1 MFHVLSQDE
10 QDEMMA
16 AFLLAQERDEFS
28 HQVNLNRYERM
39 LSSLAPGQWR
49 DRIQRLRDETAQRLT
64 EVRSILEA
72 TEPQLPPEDRLKLA
86 VDRLRLRGP
95 T

>member
-28 HQVNLNRYERM
+28 HQVNLDRYERM
-39 LSSLAPGQWR
+39 LSSLPPGQWR

-72 TEPQLPPEDRLKLA
+72 TEPQLPPENRLKLA